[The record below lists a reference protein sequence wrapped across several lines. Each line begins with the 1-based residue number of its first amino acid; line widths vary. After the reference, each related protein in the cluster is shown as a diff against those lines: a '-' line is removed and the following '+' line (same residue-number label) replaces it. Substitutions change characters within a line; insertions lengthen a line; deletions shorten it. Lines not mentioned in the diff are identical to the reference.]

1 VPSGGDGS
9 GGADPDPQRAART
22 GSPGREQPGGGTAS
36 TRQFY
41 SRWARLY
48 DAVADR
54 SVVSRVR
61 AEAVTALAPA
71 PGDVVVDVGCGTGA
85 NVPHLRRRVRPGG
98 AVVGLDFTPG
108 MLAAA
113 RRRARRDGWDDV
125 QLLRADATR
134 PPVREADAAFAAFV
148 SGMLAD
154 PAAAVRSWAAV
165 VGPGGR
171 LGLLDLA
178 RSTGSGRP
186 LNPAFRA
193 FVRATTPPG
202 GRSVRRSPASLLDE
216 RVAAAHRA
224 LADVCTDVTHETYA
238 LGFARVTAGTVT
250 GPTGDRAD

>member
-1 VPSGGDGS
+1 MS
-9 GGADPDPQRAART
+9 RAASDAAGAAGHRLF
-22 GSPGREQPGGGTAS
+22 AV
-36 TRQFY
+36 
-41 SRWARLY
+41 LY
-48 DAVADR
+48 DPVMALPERVALPPHR
-54 SVVSRVR
+54 RYLVEGLSGRV
-61 AEAVTALAPA
+61 L
-71 PGDVVVDVGCGTGA
+71 DVGCGTGA